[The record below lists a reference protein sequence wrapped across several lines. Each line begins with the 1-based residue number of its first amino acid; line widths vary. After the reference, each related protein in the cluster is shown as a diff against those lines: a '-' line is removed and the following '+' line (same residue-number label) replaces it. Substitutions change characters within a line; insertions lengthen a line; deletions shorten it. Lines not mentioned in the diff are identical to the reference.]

1 MLSEGRPSISAEDLY
16 NRISGEEILRRY
28 VGVEY
33 IPSLIHSPL
42 REDEHKSFSLFY
54 SQDGTT
60 VLWKDHASGMA
71 GDAIG
76 LLSLMWGKPREE
88 VIQSVWSEC
97 DCASRELVPV
107 KPRPPEPTEIQ
118 IKVRKA
124 TKQDIEYWSG
134 YGVPK
139 EWLKFAGIVP
149 ISHFVLVCGSR
160 CCIYKADDLAY
171 AYTSDAGI
179 KVYQPHHPT
188 IKWRSSQKKGYVQLY
203 DKLPSYGN
211 IVVVCSSMKDALCL
225 WAQTGIPAIAPGS
238 EGTSLPPSM
247 VDDLKQRFHRCC
259 ILYDNDKAG
268 QGYAKEAALETGFEL
283 ITLPQFNEGKDIS
296 DLYKSLGNPTEFKHQ
311 MIRLIDGPTQV
322 PETTDE
328 LPF

>member
-1 MLSEGRPSISAEDLY
+1 MLSKGRPSISADELY
-16 NRISGEEILRRY
+16 DRISGEEMLRRY

-42 REDEHKSFSLFY
+42 REDEHPSFSLFY

-60 VLWKDHASGMA
+60 VLWKDHASGKA

-76 LLSLMWGKPREE
+76 LLSLMWNCPRED
-88 VIQSVWSEC
+88 VIHRVWFEC
-97 DCASRELVPV
+97 DCPSRDSVPV

-124 TKQDIEYWSG
+124 TPVDINYWSS

-149 ISHFVLVCGSR
+149 ISHFVLVNGSK

-171 AYTSDAGI
+171 AFTSDDGI
-179 KVYQPHHPT
+179 KVYQPHHSSM
-188 IKWRSSQKKGYVQLY
+188 KWRSSQRKGYVQLY
-203 DKLPSYGN
+203 DKLPESGH

-238 EGTSLPPSM
+238 EGTYLPPAI

-268 QGYAKEAALETGFEL
+268 QGYAREAALQTGFEL
-283 ITLPQFNEGKDIS
+283 ITLPQFKGGKDIS
-296 DLYKSLGNPTEFKHQ
+296 DLYKSLGDPTEFKHQ
-311 MIRLIDGPTQV
+311 MIRLIEGPTWA